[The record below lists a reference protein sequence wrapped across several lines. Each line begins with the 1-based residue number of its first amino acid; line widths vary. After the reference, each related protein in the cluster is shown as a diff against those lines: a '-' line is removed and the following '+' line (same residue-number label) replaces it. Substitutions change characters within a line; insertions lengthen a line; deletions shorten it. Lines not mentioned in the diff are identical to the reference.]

1 MFLKAICP
9 TQLLLTATI
18 NSSKTFYILTSGNPN
33 NDWDKEVVQ
42 N

>member
-1 MFLKAICP
+1 MPNSASDD
-9 TQLLLTATI
+9 ATI